1 MNNTF
6 RFILRTFVLLLAWQ
20 NTMGQAATSKISLY
34 TSFNGRH
41 QERSGYRVYI
51 NDRLATSA
59 NVNEVVT
66 IELISTG
73 RFSIRLQDAY
83 YPQSLTVD
91 LNSGDNV
98 IIARNLN
105 SIKGNVNKWH
115 VSTPEE
121 WRELVLSA
129 SGATLKVQEDPQ
141 NPWGEVSAS
150 SKQTKGQGTC
160 FLLSS
165 DGYLIT
171 NYHVIENAKEI
182 TVKGIDGDFT
192 TKYGATLVA
201 SDQSND
207 LALIKLGNKNLKFET
222 PPFGIRSNG
231 VSTAEK
237 IYALGFPDV
246 EVLGEEAKVTEGIIS
261 AKSGAQGDVGK
272 FQISAAVNPGNSGGP
287 LIDEQG
293 NLVGVVFA
301 KSTIAES
308 TGYAIKSGN
317 LEAFLHNVDGFIFPN
332 WVNTMADKSVVE
344 KVAKWKTY
352 VFIVETN

>member
-1 MNNTF
+1 M
-6 RFILRTFVLLLAWQ
+6 IVSVVLCLACH
-20 NTMGQAATSKISLY
+20 NAMGQATTSKLSFY
-34 TSFNGRH
+34 TAFNGRH
-41 QERSGYRVYI
+41 QERSSYRVYI
-51 NDRLATSA
+51 NDQLVTSA
-59 NVNEVVT
+59 NVNEVAT
-66 IELISTG
+66 IEVISTG

-83 YPQSLTVD
+83 YPQSLTID

-98 IIARNLN
+98 VIARNLN
-105 SIKGNVNKWH
+105 SIKGNVNRWH
-115 VSTPEE
+115 VSSQEE
-121 WRELVLSA
+121 WGELILT
-129 SGATLKVQEDPQ
+129 ATGTAIKVQEDPK
-141 NPWGEVSAS
+141 NPWGKVSTA
-150 SKQTKGQGTC
+150 TKPTKCQGTC

-165 DGYLIT
+165 EGYLIT
-171 NYHVIENAKEI
+171 NYHVVENAQEI

-192 TKYGATLVA
+192 TKYGATLIA

-207 LALIKLGNKNLKFET
+207 LALIKLGNKSLKFET
-222 PPFGIRSNG
+222 PPFGIRSSG

-237 IYALGFPDV
+237 IYALGFPSA
-246 EVLGEEAKVTEGIIS
+246 EMLGEEAKVTEGIIS
-261 AKSGAQGDVGK
+261 ARSGVQGDVSK

-308 TGYAIKSGN
+308 AGYAIKSGN
-317 LEAFLHNVDGFIFPN
+317 LEAFLHNVDGFTFPN

-352 VFIVETN
+352 VFIVETI